1 MNNIDLVIENII
13 NHFDKGFKQSDKIKT
28 ALEVLKEN
36 KATFKNANDL
46 AMEVGNILSNV
57 FKDTLNSDMLYNKKM
72 YQEMAEKLVN
82 SSLKKAHEVISD
94 YSTSV
99 MENLNKVSKVSGGV
113 VTPTFNQ
120 NKANGIVTR
129 LVRDEFEKVEWILD
143 APVKTFC
150 QSVVD
155 DTVKVN
161 VKHHARLG
169 LKPVVKRVSSGN
181 CCDWC
186 NKLAGVYDYPDV
198 PKDVYRRHHRCDCVL
213 EYFPGDGKKQNVWK
227 KKKTF
232 VKKLTNIENSAKIEK
247 RKRIAIS
254 ENNSNN
260 RLKNI
265 AYAKAKEFKLN
276 PIPSDKVVDILR
288 KDSKKWVEKLTDD
301 EKRSINK
308 YTFNG
313 DVKNELKLY
322 DKLNKF
328 LSFKYSPVDLKE
340 KEMLLR
346 YFSNINNGLLKNNL
360 DKDLIVYRKD
370 LTPHKLSGKVNKFLS
385 TSVTQKGVIGG
396 KPNVAIIVPKGAKG
410 AYIEELSD
418 EVFKKQRE
426 FLFST
431 EIKLEKVGFVDDMCV
446 YIVKG
451 D

>member
-1 MNNIDLVIENII
+1 MNDIDLVIENII
-13 NHFDKGFKQSDKIKT
+13 NHFDKGFKQSDKIKS

-46 AMEVGNILSNV
+46 AMEVGNILSDA
-57 FKDTLNSDMLYNKKM
+57 FKDTLNSDMLYNEKM

-113 VTPTFNQ
+113 VTPSFNQ

-129 LVRDEFEKVEWILD
+129 LVRDEFEKVKWILD

>member
-1 MNNIDLVIENII
+1 MNDIDLVIENII

-57 FKDTLNSDMLYNKKM
+57 FKDTIKSDMLYNKKM

-113 VTPTFNQ
+113 ITPTFNQ
-120 NKANGIVTR
+120 NRANGIVTR
-129 LVRDEFEKVEWILD
+129 LVRDEFEKVKWILD

-213 EYFPGDGKKQNVWK
+213 EYFPGDGKKQNVWGKKSGKMK
-227 KKKTF
+227 KKV
-232 VKKLTNIENSAKIEK
+232 VK
-247 RKRIAIS
+247 
-254 ENNSNN
+254 
-260 RLKNI
+260 
-265 AYAKAKEFKLN
+265 
-276 PIPSDKVVDILR
+276 
-288 KDSKKWVEKLTDD
+288 
-301 EKRSINK
+301 
-308 YTFNG
+308 
-313 DVKNELKLY
+313 
-322 DKLNKF
+322 
-328 LSFKYSPVDLKE
+328 
-340 KEMLLR
+340 
-346 YFSNINNGLLKNNL
+346 
-360 DKDLIVYRKD
+360 
-370 LTPHKLSGKVNKFLS
+370 
-385 TSVTQKGVIGG
+385 
-396 KPNVAIIVPKGAKG
+396 
-410 AYIEELSD
+410 
-418 EVFKKQRE
+418 
-426 FLFST
+426 
-431 EIKLEKVGFVDDMCV
+431 
-446 YIVKG
+446 
-451 D
+451 

>member
-1 MNNIDLVIENII
+1 MNDIDLVIENII
-13 NHFDKGFKQSDKIKT
+13 NHFDKGFKESDKIKS

-46 AMEVGNILSNV
+46 AMEVGNILSDV

-99 MENLNKVSKVSGGV
+99 MGNLNKVSKVSGGV

-129 LVRDEFEKVEWILD
+129 LVRDEFEKVKWILD

-186 NKLAGVYDYPDV
+186 NKIAGVYDYPDV
-198 PKDVYRRHHRCDCVL
+198 PKDVYRRHSNCDCVV
-213 EYFPGDGKKQNVWK
+213 EYFPGDGKKQNVW
-227 KKKTF
+227 T
-232 VKKLTNIENSAKIEK
+232 KKLTNSENNAKIEK

>member
-72 YQEMAEKLVN
+72 YQEMVEKLVN

-113 VTPTFNQ
+113 VTPSFNQ

-129 LVRDEFEKVEWILD
+129 LVRDEFEKVKWILD

>member
-1 MNNIDLVIENII
+1 MNDIDLVIENII
-13 NHFDKGFKQSDKIKT
+13 NHFDKGFKESDKIKS

-46 AMEVGNILSNV
+46 AMEVGNILSDV

-99 MENLNKVSKVSGGV
+99 MGNLNKVSKVSGGV

-129 LVRDEFEKVEWILD
+129 LVRDEFEKVKWILD

-288 KDSKKWVEKLTDD
+288 KDSKKWLEKLTDD